1 MPYTENY
8 NTDVAK
14 ALEGMVADT
23 GPALI
28 VSRTVETNDLAFG
41 EAVKMGSKEHCV
53 NGDTTGA
60 AAIYGI
66 SVRSQATKAE
76 KPNVYPVGDTAAILL
91 KGAIWVMTGGAV
103 AVDAIVTVVVA
114 TGAFDDTAVAAGIVQ
129 IPGAKWETATSGAGL
144 ARLRIS

>member
-8 NTDVAK
+8 NTDYAV

-23 GPALI
+23 SPALI

-60 AAIYGI
+60 AEIYGI

-91 KGAIWVMTGGAV
+91 RGAIWVKVGEPV
-103 AVDAIVTVVVA
+103 AVDGIVTVTVA
-114 TGAFDDTAVAAGIVQ
+114 TGAYGDQAVAAGIVQ
-129 IPGAKWETATSGAGL
+129 IANAKWETAATTGGL
-144 ARLRIS
+144 ARLRIK